1 MQNNLYH
8 QFDISIQD
16 LQVFLALADS
26 LSFGD
31 AAKALGRSQPTISNR
46 LKLLEDKLQ
55 TQLILRT
62 SKFVSLSD
70 DGKQFRDYA
79 LRVVEE
85 MSILHNRFHEKGQK
99 RPSVIKV
106 CSTTMIGFA
115 GVRAGVKKLGEL
127 NPQLKIE
134 YRVDT
139 AKNCIQLVLDGHADL
154 AVVPDDSLPPD
165 VQFTPLL
172 VDTCQAIAAAGHKLA
187 HRKSASLS
195 EILEYP
201 ILSPDMHMEMRQQLI
216 DEAEK
221 RGIKVNLVPEA
232 FGVTSFMS
240 LLALASSDTGIAINS
255 AAFIPGTFKSMFG
268 VIEIEDCRIER
279 IFGMVTA
286 KGQTPSPAVKLF
298 SKYMEKIAAELESK
312 RGAA

>member
-1 MQNNLYH
+1 M
-8 QFDISIQD
+8 
-16 LQVFLALADS
+16 FLALAES

-31 AAKALGRSQPTISNR
+31 AAKALGKSQPTISNR

-70 DGKQFRDYA
+70 DGRQFRDYA

-85 MSILHNRFHEKGQK
+85 MSILHNRFHEKGDK

-115 GVRAGVKKLGEL
+115 GVRAGIKRLGEL

-139 AKNCIQLVLDGHADL
+139 AINCVQLVLDGDADL
-154 AVVPDDSLPPD
+154 AVVPNDSLPAD

-172 VDTCQAIAAAGHKLA
+172 VDVCQAILAAGHKLA

-221 RGIKVNLVPEA
+221 RGMKINLVPEA
-232 FGVTSFMS
+232 SGVTSFMS

-255 AAFIPGTFKSMFG
+255 AEFIPGTFKSVVG
-268 VIEIEDCRIER
+268 VIEIEDCKIER
-279 IFGMVTA
+279 TFGIVTA
-286 KGQTPSPAVKLF
+286 KGQRLTPAVKLF
-298 SKYMEKIAAELESK
+298 FKYMEKIAAELKSK
-312 RGAA
+312 QTAT